1 MSLAAQVLDFCKHLQ
16 GLGLPD
22 LELGWVF
29 GQGAGFGRKV
39 QLAFRLWVAE
49 VCEFGVAAATPKA

>member
-29 GQGAGFGRKV
+29 GQGAGFGR
-39 QLAFRLWVAE
+39 
-49 VCEFGVAAATPKA
+49 